1 MSSGSRVVAFGEIM
15 GRLAAPGYQRFQQA
29 MPGAVEVTFAGA
41 EANVAMSIAHLGGQA
56 SFVTALPEHAV
67 ADACVA
73 NLRAVG
79 VDTRHILRTPQ
90 GRLGLYFLET
100 GVNQRPGNV
109 IYDRENSSV
118 SITPPK
124 DYPWDEIFHGA
135 GWFHIS
141 GITPAISKNAAAVA
155 LHALREASSRGLRIS
170 CDLNFRSKL
179 WTWKAGLRPHELATL
194 AMRELLPYVHVLIGG
209 REDAAA
215 MMGIHASPG
224 STDPVLDVS
233 RQIKA
238 LYPQVTHV
246 AMTLR
251 KSLSANH
258 HNWGGMLYDSTLD
271 EVFLAPLN
279 GDRYQPYA
287 ITDIVDRLGGGDA
300 FAAGLIYAL
309 NSPDLAEP
317 QSALGFAVAASCLAH
332 SIPGDFNFT
341 TRDEVE
347 ALMAGNA
354 SGRVNR

>member
-1 MSSGSRVVAFGEIM
+1 
-15 GRLAAPGYQRFQQA
+15 
-29 MPGAVEVTFAGA
+29 
-41 EANVAMSIAHLGGQA
+41 
-56 SFVTALPEHAV
+56 
-67 ADACVA
+67 
-73 NLRAVG
+73 
-79 VDTRHILRTPQ
+79 
-90 GRLGLYFLET
+90 
-100 GVNQRPGNV
+100 
-109 IYDRENSSV
+109 
-118 SITPPK
+118 
-124 DYPWDEIFHGA
+124 
-135 GWFHIS
+135 
-141 GITPAISKNAAAVA
+141 
-155 LHALREASSRGLRIS
+155 
-170 CDLNFRSKL
+170 
-179 WTWKAGLRPHELATL
+179 
-194 AMRELLPYVHVLIGG
+194 VLIGG
-209 REDAAA
+209 REDAGA

-341 TRDEVE
+341 TRDEIE
-347 ALMAGNA
+347 ALMAGNS

>member
-1 MSSGSRVVAFGEIM
+1 
-15 GRLAAPGYQRFQQA
+15 
-29 MPGAVEVTFAGA
+29 
-41 EANVAMSIAHLGGQA
+41 
-56 SFVTALPEHAV
+56 
-67 ADACVA
+67 
-73 NLRAVG
+73 
-79 VDTRHILRTPQ
+79 
-90 GRLGLYFLET
+90 
-100 GVNQRPGNV
+100 
-109 IYDRENSSV
+109 
-118 SITPPK
+118 
-124 DYPWDEIFHGA
+124 
-135 GWFHIS
+135 
-141 GITPAISKNAAAVA
+141 
-155 LHALREASSRGLRIS
+155 
-170 CDLNFRSKL
+170 
-179 WTWKAGLRPHELATL
+179 
-194 AMRELLPYVHVLIGG
+194 MRELLPYVHVLIGG

-300 FAAGLIYAL
+300 FAAGLVFAL

-317 QSALGFAVAASCLAH
+317 QTALSFAVAASCLAH
-332 SIPGDFNFT
+332 SIPGDFNFS
-341 TRDEVE
+341 TRGEVE
-347 ALMAGNA
+347 ALMAGNS